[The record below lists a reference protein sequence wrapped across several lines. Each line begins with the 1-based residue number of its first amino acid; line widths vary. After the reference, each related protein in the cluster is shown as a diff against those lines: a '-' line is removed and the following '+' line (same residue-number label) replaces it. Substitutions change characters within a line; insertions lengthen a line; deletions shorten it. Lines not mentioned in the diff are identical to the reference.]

1 MTKTALINGRILTP
15 RGFVSNRVLVV
26 ENGTIAEICDDQ
38 NIPSDYTI
46 IHDVNGNTLLP
57 GLIDLQ
63 VNGGG
68 GVLFNDDPS
77 VGGIRKIAAAHRRFG
92 TTGFLPTLISD
103 DMDIMKM
110 AIKAVDQAIKEG
122 VPGVLGVHLE
132 GPFLNI
138 NKRGVHDAAHIKKLE
153 DEFITLLASLQYGKT
168 LVTLAPEQ
176 TEPGLTRKLV
186 QVGVIVA
193 AGHTL
198 ANYAQT
204 LAALD
209 AGLTGFTHLFNAMR
223 PLDSREP
230 GVIAA
235 ALEDDR
241 AWCGIIADGHHVHP
255 AMLRLAYRAKLDKQ
269 IFLVTDAMPS
279 VGAKA
284 KNFMLGDQA
293 ISVSGGK
300 CVTENNQ
307 LAGSDLNMMEAVK
320 NAADM
325 LEIDLEHTVKM
336 ASGLPAQFI
345 GLDKTHGEIRIGAQ
359 ADIIEISANMTVLNS
374 WIGGEKISYA

>member
-15 RGFVSNRVLVV
+15 QGFVSNRVLVI

-38 NIPSDYTI
+38 NIPSDHTI

-77 VGGIRKIAAAHRRFG
+77 VGGIRKIVAAHRRFG

-235 ALEDDR
+235 ALEDSR

-284 KNFMLGDQA
+284 KNFMLGDQT